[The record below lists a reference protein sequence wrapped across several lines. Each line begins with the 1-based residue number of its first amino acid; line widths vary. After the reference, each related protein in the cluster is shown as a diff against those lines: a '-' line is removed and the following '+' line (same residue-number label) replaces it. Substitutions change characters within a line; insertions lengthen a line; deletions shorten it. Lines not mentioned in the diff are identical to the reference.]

1 MDSPSD
7 RPKIRS
13 RQALRK
19 ELSHFLYE
27 AKRWSQSDD
36 ESRRRTGAE
45 SLRSALQTFRKQP
58 WDSYI
63 FGGLLRDLAYYGA
76 YSAFPRDLDIV
87 VNDESIDAIAD
98 AFGKSEED
106 RNRFGGLALDFDGWK
121 VDIWALE
128 ETWAFKQQPSFF
140 KGAKAIEALP
150 KTTFL
155 NVEAIAVELN
165 PSPGQARKIYE
176 HNFFDAL
183 QQQTLDINFELNPY
197 PDFCLLRTFLTAFE
211 LRFALSFPLLQYIW
225 DHVQDDDIDSLVDRL
240 VALQSENYGTVRL
253 SREWLRKS
261 IREIGN
267 HLGTGKEV
275 PLHLSTLP
283 LTSSPHEPVLFES
296 SQSSVER
303 HTAGPPY

>member
-1 MDSPSD
+1 
-7 RPKIRS
+7 
-13 RQALRK
+13 
-19 ELSHFLYE
+19 
-27 AKRWSQSDD
+27 
-36 ESRRRTGAE
+36 
-45 SLRSALQTFRKQP
+45 
-58 WDSYI
+58 
-63 FGGLLRDLAYYGA
+63 
-76 YSAFPRDLDIV
+76 V

-140 KGAKAIEALP
+140 RGVKAIEALP

-155 NVEAIAVELN
+155 NVEGIAVELN

-176 HNFFDAL
+176 HEFFDAL

-211 LRFALSFPLLQYIW
+211 LRFALSFQLLQYIW

-240 VALQSENYGTVRL
+240 VALQSENYGIVRL
-253 SREWLRKS
+253 NRKWLIES
-261 IREIGN
+261 MHEIRN
-267 HLGTGKEV
+267 HLDTDKEV

-283 LTSSPHEPVLFES
+283 LTSSLHEPELFKSSES
-296 SQSSVER
+296 SSER